1 MALSGI
7 RILFPS
13 GLCTIIEPSAGGLIN
28 HTIKERMKRVHFGIL
43 FAVIIYEIVTIVGV
57 GLVLS
62 RKARKQTVQEESF
75 ALAGR
80 GLGTAHV
87 GVTLALTMLGS
98 AHIWGT
104 TENAYSMGGVA
115 VWFGIACTV
124 MMVVIT
130 QCTGPWIRKIGVT
143 TVPDLFG
150 VLYGPRTR
158 TLVACIMAPL
168 IFGCLCLETQCVA
181 VTFQALTGWSYTAGA
196 IVGGIF
202 GILYVLLAG
211 MKEVSWLNMIN
222 AVLMYIG
229 LIVVFVA
236 SFFYLPANWSEIEAT
251 VVSSGNGWMTSIFG
265 NTDLIIGFA
274 IPSIL
279 CCTLFQG
286 ISQMGL
292 QTCIA
297 ARDVKSVKKSLW
309 LAGPVNGLFCII
321 PALLGI
327 AALVLDTTGVLQGS
341 PLGAM
346 LATPALIV
354 QYMPSWVVWLVM
366 ASFLGVL
373 LSTFAMTSLCPATIF
388 AHDLYGG
395 LYKPNA
401 SEKEKTLVTR
411 IGIVVVGVI
420 AICLSNF
427 QPQVVTTINWIFTW
441 AFPMFVMCILGLFW
455 KRSATATVITM
466 FAAWVGIIIWTTF
479 GLQARLGANAVH
491 GAYISLAISLVLGI
505 ILTAVLP
512 GKPGYFKEQ
521 KAKR

>member
-1 MALSGI
+1 M
-7 RILFPS
+7 
-13 GLCTIIEPSAGGLIN
+13 
-28 HTIKERMKRVHFGIL
+28 HFGIL

-57 GLVLS
+57 GLYLS
-62 RKARKQTVQEESF
+62 RKEKKQAKEAESF

-80 GLGTAHV
+80 GLSTAHV

-104 TENAYSMGGVA
+104 TENAYSMGGIA
-115 VWFGIACTV
+115 IWFGIACTV

-130 QCTGPWIRKIGVT
+130 QCTGPWIRRIGVT

-150 VLYGPRTR
+150 AFYGPKTR
-158 TLVACIMAPL
+158 TLVACVMAPL
-168 IFGCLCLETQCVA
+168 VFGCLCLETQCIA

-222 AVLMYIG
+222 AVIMYIG
-229 LIVVFVA
+229 LIVTFVA
-236 SFFYLPANWSEIEAT
+236 SFFYLPENWAEIEGA
-251 VVSSGNGWMTSIFG
+251 VVASGSGWMTSIFG
-265 NTDLIIGFA
+265 NPDLIVGFA

-292 QTCIA
+292 QTAIA
-297 ARDVKSVKKSLW
+297 ARDAKTVKKSLW

-327 AALVLDTTGVLQGS
+327 AALVLDTAGILSGDGS
-341 PLGAM
+341 RLGAM
-346 LATPALIV
+346 LAAPAMIV

-366 ASFLGVL
+366 ASFLGAL

-395 LYKPNA
+395 LYKPEA
-401 SEKEKTLVTR
+401 TEKEKTRITR
-411 IGIVVVGVI
+411 IVIVIVGVA
-420 AICLSNF
+420 AICLCNF
-427 QPQVVTTINWIFTW
+427 QPHVVNTINWIFTW
-441 AFPMFVMCILGLFW
+441 AFPMFVMCIISLFW
-455 KRSATATVITM
+455 KRSALAAVITM
-466 FAAWVGIIIWTTF
+466 FCAWAGIIIWTTF
-479 GLQARLGANAVH
+479 GLQTALGATAVH
-491 GAYISLAISLVLGI
+491 GAYVSLGI
-505 ILTAVLP
+505 SVVVGLILTAALP
-512 GKPGYFKEQ
+512 GKPGFFKEQ
-521 KAKR
+521 KQKAAAAAR